1 MAWTSWSTTT
11 LESQRR
17 GDGELSNMI
26 TTYPDLRWYEA
37 KVTGWKCT
45 SSLKSLVVSVCA
57 KDTVANCNIK
67 FIDEVNGS

>member
-1 MAWTSWSTTT
+1 
-11 LESQRR
+11 
-17 GDGELSNMI
+17 MI
-26 TTYPDLRWYEA
+26 TTYPDPRWYEA